1 MNESDKKQLAS
12 LLESYSNSI
21 SDYTLKAMINNIL
34 ADLYLDLDNVNDQ
47 CHLTGLSS
55 GFLVEGVP
63 PLPSYQAAVLIIQNY
78 TFKYFKKTDQWS
90 FFKILFI

>member
-34 ADLYLDLDNVNDQ
+34 ADLYLDLDNVND
-47 CHLTGLSS
+47 
-55 GFLVEGVP
+55 
-63 PLPSYQAAVLIIQNY
+63 
-78 TFKYFKKTDQWS
+78 
-90 FFKILFI
+90 